1 MMLVTVDVSGLGD
14 EDIRDEILVNH
25 RRERRQGRLRYHR
38 HQFRRSPQARGQPQ
52 SKLPTRWLA
61 DFYHLLVVDN
71 TRADYLAERFDQRTT
86 EWKYIEAMLEMKTR
100 AEKSKKSRIRR

>member
-1 MMLVTVDVSGLGD
+1 MAG
-14 EDIRDEILVNH
+14 
-25 RRERRQGRLRYHR
+25 
-38 HQFRRSPQARGQPQ
+38 
-52 SKLPTRWLA
+52 

-100 AEKSKKSRIRR
+100 AEKAKNQELGGDSLTGIPGADVSGKTVEDALYYGLDALRTKKVVVKNVG